1 MATSETTKSDKDD
14 GMAIHLNR
22 ATVGTSVL
30 PLRNSPVRFA
40 VIGGNG
46 LSSHAWGVYVE
57 KGEEIYI
64 ICRDAKNVPKISL
77 HGSGKQHIAF
87 SEETGPTMADGGRF
101 WNQRREP
108 PYYGSPKVVPSF
120 TLLFPSWSLGLTYE
134 MREGNPK
141 VWKKNQVL
149 VEGAESPMATLVSF
163 LITDDDLRMRQGESP
178 SFPLAVIPAR
188 PGKKLWIVAHHEPEG
203 NMRDIAAM
211 AIRDADAKQGR
222 HLHDDHEGNVLDM
235 CLTGPGGE
243 AGAYMMQ
250 LPVRIK

>member
-149 VEGAESPMATLVSF
+149 VEGAEMVQWP
-163 LITDDDLRMRQGESP
+163 R
-178 SFPLAVIPAR
+178 
-188 PGKKLWIVAHHEPEG
+188 
-203 NMRDIAAM
+203 
-211 AIRDADAKQGR
+211 
-222 HLHDDHEGNVLDM
+222 
-235 CLTGPGGE
+235 
-243 AGAYMMQ
+243 
-250 LPVRIK
+250 

>member
-87 SEETGPTMADGGRF
+87 SEETGLTMADGGRF

-108 PYYGSPKVVPSF
+108 PYYGS
-120 TLLFPSWSLGLTYE
+120 
-134 MREGNPK
+134 R
-141 VWKKNQVL
+141 
-149 VEGAESPMATLVSF
+149 
-163 LITDDDLRMRQGESP
+163 
-178 SFPLAVIPAR
+178 
-188 PGKKLWIVAHHEPEG
+188 KLCQASHSCSRV
-203 NMRDIAAM
+203 
-211 AIRDADAKQGR
+211 GR
-222 HLHDDHEGNVLDM
+222 
-235 CLTGPGGE
+235 
-243 AGAYMMQ
+243 
-250 LPVRIK
+250 